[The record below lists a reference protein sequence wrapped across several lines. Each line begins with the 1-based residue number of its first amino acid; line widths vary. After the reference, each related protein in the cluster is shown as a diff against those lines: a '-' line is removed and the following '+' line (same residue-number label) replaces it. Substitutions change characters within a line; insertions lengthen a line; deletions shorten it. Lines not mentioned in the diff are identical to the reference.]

1 MDRHFRPSTPNRA
14 LAWALLSQSI
24 WLPLLALDVH
34 DRWQAQI
41 RVQREIAEAASRRS
55 PRKEVPQ
62 IQLPGRVTTA
72 ASRLKDTG
80 LLLGS
85 ATRSPL
91 NPSDRTG
98 MVSEAGLS
106 GFAPTGPSHM
116 LNSGQID
123 TSPVTP
129 ATASGPGEPQL
140 RRGNSP
146 LDLSTRANSP
156 NPLLQTFNRAELL
169 GGSLGLSDLNS
180 PAMPPLAM
188 AERARWQRSGDP
200 LAPLP
205 GAWREPM
212 RRALQGLATSKGAAT
227 SVTAARVVH
236 VPSLRVRQ
244 STPVPLAVQPDGSV
258 DILTKPDNPAVVD
271 EIRQWSS
278 RQPTSEQAGVT
289 AAVVH
294 LEPLPEAPRELE
306 PATIQTSTAAPIQA
320 PLATNSRPAAAEPA
334 VAPSPPPVA
343 AAPAPVAAAPAPVA
357 AASVP
362 EVAAPPPPAAA
373 PSASSAIPPG
383 SGIGA
388 SIP

>member
-1 MDRHFRPSTPNRA
+1 MDRHSRPSTPNRA
-14 LAWALLSQSI
+14 IAWALLSQSI

-55 PRKEVPQ
+55 PREEIPQ
-62 IQLPGRVTTA
+62 IQLPGGVSTS
-72 ASRLKDTG
+72 ASKLKDTG

-116 LNSGQID
+116 LNPGRTD

-129 ATASGPGEPQL
+129 TAASGLGEPQL

-146 LDLSTRANSP
+146 LGLSTAASSP

-278 RQPTSEQAGVT
+278 RQSTSGQAGVT

-306 PATIQTSTAAPIQA
+306 PAPIQTSTAAPIQA

-343 AAPAPVAAAPAPVA
+343 AAPAP
-357 AASVP
+357 
-362 EVAAPPPPAAA
+362 EVTAPPPPAAA
-373 PSASSAIPPG
+373 PSASSAVTPG
-383 SGIGA
+383 SATGA

>member
-1 MDRHFRPSTPNRA
+1 MKRRSRPSASNRA

-41 RVQREIAEAASRRS
+41 RVQREIAEAATRLSSREETPMIQS
-55 PRKEVPQ
+55 PGTE
-62 IQLPGRVTTA
+62 TTA
-72 ASRLKDTG
+72 TGKLKDTG

-85 ATRSPL
+85 ASRSL
-91 NPSDRTG
+91 QNPSDRSG
-98 MVSEAGLS
+98 MVSESGLA
-106 GFAPTGPSHM
+106 GFAATGPSHT
-116 LNSGQID
+116 LNPGRTANPTIV
-123 TSPVTP
+123 PTP
-129 ATASGPGEPQL
+129 ASRPGQPEL
-140 RRGNSP
+140 RRGSSP
-146 LDLSTRANSP
+146 LGLSTTANWP

-169 GGSLGLSDLNS
+169 GGSLGLSDLNT
-180 PAMPPLAM
+180 PAMHPLAL

-212 RRALQGLATSKGAAT
+212 RRALTGLAASKGVAS

-236 VPSLRVRQ
+236 VPSFRVRQ

-278 RQPTSEQAGVT
+278 RQPSSGQAGVT

-294 LEPLPEAPRELE
+294 LEPMPEATRDPQPSLSRTTPAA
-306 PATIQTSTAAPIQA
+306 PATAPVA
-320 PLATNSRPAAAEPA
+320 MSSRPAAAEPS
-334 VAPSPPPVA
+334 VAPTPPPVA
-343 AAPAPVAAAPAPVA
+343 AAPAP
-357 AASVP
+357 
-362 EVAAPPPPAAA
+362 EVTAPPPPAAPAVA
-373 PSASSAIPPG
+373 PSASSAVPPG
-383 SGIGA
+383 SGAGA
-388 SIP
+388 TIP

>member
-1 MDRHFRPSTPNRA
+1 MDHHPRSSTPNRA

-55 PRKEVPQ
+55 PRGEIPQ
-62 IQLPGRVTTA
+62 IQLPGGVTTA
-72 ASRLKDTG
+72 ASKLKDTG

-91 NPSDRTG
+91 NDSDRTD
-98 MVSEAGLS
+98 MVSEAGLA
-106 GFAPTGPSHM
+106 GFASTGLSHR
-116 LNSGQID
+116 LNPGR
-123 TSPVTP
+123 TATPPVTP
-129 ATASGPGEPQL
+129 IAASGPGEPQL
-140 RRGNSP
+140 QRRRETSP
-146 LDLSTRANSP
+146 LGLSTTANSP
-156 NPLLQTFNRAELL
+156 NLIFQTFNRAELL
-169 GGSLGLSDLNS
+169 GGSLGLSDLNT

-205 GAWREPM
+205 GTWREPM
-212 RRALQGLATSKGAAT
+212 RRALHGLATSKGAAT
-227 SVTAARVVH
+227 NVTAARVVH

-278 RQPTSEQAGVT
+278 RQPTSGQAGVT

-294 LEPLPEAPRELE
+294 LEPLPEAPRDPQ
-306 PATIQTSTAAPIQA
+306 PAPIPTSTAAPIQT

-343 AAPAPVAAAPAPVA
+343 AAPAP
-357 AASVP
+357 

-373 PSASSAIPPG
+373 PTASSSLPPG
-383 SGIGA
+383 SATGA